1 LEINAYI
8 VIIRQN
14 ACNVVM
20 FNRTKRKC
28 ENLFE
33 IMYNLEDKHS
43 D

>member
-1 LEINAYI
+1 
-8 VIIRQN
+8 
-14 ACNVVM
+14 M